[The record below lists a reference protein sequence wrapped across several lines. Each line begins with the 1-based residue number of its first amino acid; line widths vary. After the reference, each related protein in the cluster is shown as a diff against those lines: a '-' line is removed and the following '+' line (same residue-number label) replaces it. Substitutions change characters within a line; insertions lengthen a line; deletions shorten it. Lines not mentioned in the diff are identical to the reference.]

1 MRTLFAMFLMSA
13 LAIAQTSSSTT
24 SSSSTE
30 TKTAETKAA
39 DAKATETKSADPK
52 DKKKKDKKKKDDKS
66 SGAQD
71 AIDTTKVFPER
82 IANDVVG
89 TVRDGLE
96 GHSMRLMLSAFDG
109 DKMDGYLSFEDQIEN
124 YFNRYE
130 AFRVHFRV
138 ANVAIEGAKG
148 VILVDAQLE
157 QTPANG
163 GTPARKNS
171 QLRFEIE
178 LGKKGWR
185 ITDVRDRG
193 FFS

>member
-1 MRTLFAMFLMSA
+1 MRKLFALFLMSA
-13 LAIAQTSSSTT
+13 LAVAQTSSSSSTT
-24 SSSSTE
+24 SSSTD
-30 TKTAETKAA
+30 TKPVES
-39 DAKATETKSADPK
+39 KSADSK

-66 SGAQD
+66 SGSQD
-71 AIDTTKVFPER
+71 AIDTSRVFPER

-124 YFNRYE
+124 YFHRYE

-138 ANVAIEGAKG
+138 ANVAIEGTKG

-163 GTPARKNS
+163 GMPARKSS

-185 ITDVRDRG
+185 IVDMRDRG

>member
-1 MRTLFAMFLMSA
+1 MRTLFALFLMSA
-13 LAIAQTSSSTT
+13 LAIGQTSSTGST
-24 SSSSTE
+24 SSSTE
-30 TKTAETKAA
+30 TKPAETKPA
-39 DAKATETKSADPK
+39 ESK

-66 SGAQD
+66 SGSQD
-71 AIDTTKVFPER
+71 ALDTSRVFPER
-82 IANDVVG
+82 IANDVIG

-96 GHSMRLMLSAFDG
+96 GHSMRTMLSAFDG

-124 YFNRYE
+124 YFHRYE

-138 ANVAIEGAKG
+138 ANVAIEGTKG

-163 GTPARKNS
+163 GNPARKSS

-185 ITDVRDRG
+185 ITDVRDRN